1 MRKSRDRNSEK
12 IPGGAQCVRCVAGG
26 RGCAGGRCVAL
37 WHEANCS
44 PGRSRCAGASGRQFR
59 MRRAGMRRRSV
70 RADGAVDLTSLA
82 PLAAPPSPLRCHR
95 PGPDTAVTEIAAA
108 RMRVVSALIQTHCAG
123 SHPLSLS
130 SSLLIFY
137 IMLKGRGA

>member
-1 MRKSRDRNSEK
+1 LRKSRDGNSEK

-37 WHEANCS
+37 WHEANRS
-44 PGRSRCAGASGRQFR
+44 PGPSRCAGAQVRWPTIPHA
-59 MRRAGMRRRSV
+59 AGGDAQAV

-108 RMRVVSALIQTHCAG
+108 RIRVVSALIQPHCAG
-123 SHPLSLS
+123 SLTHSLS
-130 SSLLIFY
+130 RDICN
-137 IMLKGRGA
+137 GRGA